1 MIVSG
6 GENVFPA
13 EVEELLGRHESIQ
26 EAAAI
31 GVDDEKF
38 GQRLKAFVV
47 LRDGAELSEDDVKGY
62 VKENLANYKVPRE
75 VVFVD
80 ELPRNPTGK
89 VLKRELAETART
101 DERPAKSAARTREGV
116 TRASVERR
124 VGVVAPSEAAQ

>member
-13 EVEELLGRHESIQ
+13 EVEELLGAHESIR

-47 LRDGAELSEDDVKGY
+47 LCDGANMSEEDVKGY

-75 VVFVD
+75 VVFID

-89 VLKRELAETART
+89 VLKRELAEE
-101 DERPAKSAARTREGV
+101 DEDGDDGNAEKESNGKAEKKSNGKASSSSSKKSRAKA
-116 TRASVERR
+116 
-124 VGVVAPSEAAQ
+124 